1 VILNCMSLMP
11 KPKTGLDNNLRRRLV
26 WTDGERRV
34 NSYLDRV
41 EALEQRVADLEQ
53 ALDTSIR
60 RMGAIQAE
68 LDVMLAKRR
77 ES

>member
-1 VILNCMSLMP
+1 MP
-11 KPKTGLDNNLRRRLV
+11 KPKTALDNNLPRRPV

-34 NSYLDRV
+34 NSYLDRL
-41 EALEQRVADLEQ
+41 EALEERIANLEQ
-53 ALDTSIR
+53 SLDITIR
-60 RMGAIQAE
+60 RMGVMQDE